1 MRGSF
6 THIGDGILAY
16 ASKGWTGLMVLC
28 VLRWQIAL
36 RAMSIASEICVYTNS
51 NFVTEVID
59 GDKKKPE

>member
-1 MRGSF
+1 MRRDP
-6 THIGDGILAY
+6 HRC
-16 ASKGWTGLMVLC
+16 LMVHICGAC

>member
-6 THIGDGILAY
+6 THIRDGVLAY
-16 ASKGWTGLMVLC
+16 ASKGCIGSMVVC

-59 GDKKKPE
+59 GDKKKSE